1 MQDTELSGQQS
12 DVSFDLM
19 MLNANAT
26 LEKST
31 IIKITGMSADEQ
43 KEDRNE
49 TKNDFQLTSKQ
60 KCYAWVVCVILML
73 DTVS

>member
-1 MQDTELSGQQS
+1 M
-12 DVSFDLM
+12 
-19 MLNANAT
+19 
-26 LEKST
+26 ST
-31 IIKITGMSADEQ
+31 DEQ